1 MDIKEALGQLDTL
14 NDEQWTGDGAP
25 RVDAVEAILG
35 EDVTRAQIIE
45 VAPEFSRENPVLPD
59 DEEASNDEET
69 SEEQPSEDEV
79 ADTAA
84 IEEYLEGE
92 PLSEQEFAQFLKT
105 VPANSLDVL
114 EAALVEQMSE
124 AEAAISRA
132 VEIKN
137 RVKRSLAFT
146 RSRIKREVPDVSNQ
160 DAIRSFIASQAAARG
175 AKHEATREL
184 LKGVDLKTLDPRAAI
199 DRAMARK
206 TARGGKRPSR
216 PLMKG

>member
-25 RVDAVEAILG
+25 RVDAVEALLG

-59 DEEASNDEET
+59 DEEASNDEE
-69 SEEQPSEDEV
+69 QPGEDEV

-132 VEIKN
+132 DEIKN

-146 RSRIKREVPDVSNQ
+146 RSRIKREIPDVSNQ

>member
-25 RVDAVEAILG
+25 RVDAVEALLG

-45 VAPEFSRENPVLPD
+45 VAPEFSRENPLLPD
-59 DEEASNDEET
+59 DEETSNDEET
-69 SEEQPSEDEV
+69 SEEQSEV

-132 VEIKN
+132 DEIKN